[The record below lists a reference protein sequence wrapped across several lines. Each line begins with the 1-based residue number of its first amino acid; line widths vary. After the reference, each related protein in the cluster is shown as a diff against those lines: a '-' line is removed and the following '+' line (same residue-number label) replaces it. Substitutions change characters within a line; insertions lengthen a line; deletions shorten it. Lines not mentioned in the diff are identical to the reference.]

1 MANKIYRSSVDFRV
15 LSDKLTF
22 IFYVSDITSQKAKW
36 VTMVYNTT
44 YPVELVV
51 AKTENGHDRMFL
63 RFTPKGITIK
73 IENKSPIRFNK
84 SEIILEVFKNNMGVY
99 GFNSVKGWK
108 YGAFLSHSKYYR
120 VSTTKQGYDTTYG
133 GAIEPLPT
141 QKGTKKHAIQMI
153 LPAISSN
160 KIKGGMSFDMD
171 ILIESGEQY
180 ITSLGLRFNVD
191 DKVILEGYTLDIKVP
206 IHSIAPNQSCKLE
219 TTYLKL
225 DSMSLNAKEIVYDY
239 KNQLTPQ
246 NIQPETLELI
256 KSNVYAVQNNFT
268 INANLTDFNLGY
280 DNIIE
285 IPYNISRDITDYG
298 IKESKP
304 IIVNGKK
311 IHVVD
316 WVNEIRNNKIF
327 SSTNKCMSLSFTN
340 KEQLKAFEEKLKL
353 QQIGNIET
361 YPVVQTGRS
370 IKSVVRP
377 YTNITQWIKRTSL
390 NQFNDV
396 RFTYT
401 TEGDIDKILICPSK
415 RSAIDTSRAGRQNGL
430 YTSGGEYMLDGVD
443 YTGNYHVGENSVIYT
458 GKNPKEYNIKELRKL
473 FRYTPI
479 DQNSSTDFCFT
490 TNGTSPQGMY
500 SGYTSAST
508 DTYDLTFSG
517 SCLSG
522 STTIP
527 ISDFNKGKDIP
538 MIGDVTQ
545 EYKPYAF
552 SEVYKH
558 SLYINNVMDNYMGYS
573 AKTDGTYRFTYKGYL
588 NLSYVDTKWCE
599 YLKTVYKSAIT
610 KTYPSTD
617 YEIKRLI
624 NTSIIN
630 AGVGETTTAVMDTGY
645 KYYPGDRGAN
655 VNGIKGFDFK
665 VYLTKTDVSGVTTNL
680 QEYRV
685 LRNSDDGLADEYL
698 TLEVNNMDK
707 TRTAFNSCVLG
718 TTSASTIFEKEILV
732 ELDTGFINIEAKEV
746 IKLIYDISYETTS
759 KQKGTAYI
767 NLRLGHK
774 LFNGT
779 AIERPWFRAI
789 KSSDSIVTKNLFFD
803 QTVKSKGFVMK
814 TNNSVKEVK
823 MDGTLYITDNKC
835 ETITPPVVNPNTF
848 SKLQFIDSNGKNN
861 RLTWDTHKDVA
872 TNNWQRLI
880 EQNYIKDYT
889 LVKESNNLMTNINED
904 GVFKFYLPSYNPD
917 FGSQCEFSFP
927 QLKQSYVIV
936 NNFKTTYGKDLT
948 HYMVITPECDLYRPC
963 SPERPITS
971 YDILHKTTP
980 DKWKVVN
987 VDKKININGNEINI
1001 VGTSGGGEFEQPKSL
1016 ECEYYC
1022 KCNQNARQ
1030 REEIDSIFG
1039 VSHIMSDFKVDTC
1052 RECITYAAEYCNKL
1066 GNGCKPVL
1074 LNECED
1080 DVNIVGMVVP
1090 IKPKGVLPSIV
1101 DDDGGTDP
1109 PEPSSDC
1116 DGADCMYT
1124 CVGGDIGCVASKYG
1138 DFESLLECKKGCAE
1152 KDPRNQI
1159 GTNIDCSKPRNTW
1172 NQAERKFCSRPG
1184 QTTRYACLGGGGLR
1198 KYSTGGVGCVKKK
1211 RGPFASLEDCKK
1223 ICEKRKPAQGCRP
1236 KCSKEERCVNR
1247 KCLPKI
1253 KKPNDPTVWLCTQG
1267 LCWETSASIKGL
1279 GYSQPYFTTLKA
1291 CKAICE
1297 TVITI
1302 DKEDKTINPTKYTEQ
1317 IKQIEKENPVSD
1329 TTTHS
1334 SDTDT
1339 HEFCEDPHTYW
1350 CDVLSACISI
1360 DEPCGDKI
1368 DSSDVEETYDV

>member
-1 MANKIYRSSVDFRV
+1 MDNKIYRSSVDFRV

-22 IFYVSDITSQKAKW
+22 VFYISDVNAQKAKW
-36 VTMVYNTT
+36 ATMVYDTV

-51 AKTENGHDRMFL
+51 TKTENNNERMFL
-63 RFTPKGITIK
+63 RFTPKGSTITV
-73 IENKSPIRFNK
+73 ENKSPIRFNK

-99 GFNSVKGWK
+99 GFNSIKGWK
-108 YGAFLSHSKYYR
+108 YGAFLSHNKYYR
-120 VSTTKQGYDTTYG
+120 ISTTQHGYDTIHG
-133 GAIEPLPT
+133 GAIKELPIV
-141 QKGTKKHAIQMI
+141 QAYKKHAIQMI
-153 LPAISSN
+153 LPAISS
-160 KIKGGMSFDMD
+160 KSIKGGMSFDMD
-171 ILIESGEQY
+171 ILIESGGQY
-180 ITSLGLRFNVD
+180 ITSLGLRFGVD
-191 DKVILEGYTLDIKVP
+191 DKVMLEGYILDIKVP
-206 IHSIAPNQSCKLE
+206 IHITSPNQPVKLE
-219 TTYLKL
+219 TTYIKL
-225 DSMSLNAKEIVYDY
+225 DSMSLNSKEIVYDY

-256 KSNVYAVQNNFT
+256 KSNVYAVQNIFT

-285 IPYNISRDITDYG
+285 IPYNVSRDVTDYG

-361 YPVVQTGRS
+361 YPVVEGERT
-370 IKSVVRP
+370 IKSVLRP

-401 TEGDIDKILICPSK
+401 KDGDIDNILICPS
-415 RSAIDTSRAGRQNGL
+415 
-430 YTSGGEYMLDGVD
+430 MLDGID
-443 YTGNYHVGENSVIYT
+443 YKGYYHVGKDSIIYT
-458 GKNPKEYNIKELRKL
+458 GKNPKELNIKELRKL

-490 TNGTSPQGMY
+490 TNGVSPNGVY

-527 ISDFNKGKDIP
+527 ISDFNKGKNIP

-552 SEVYKH
+552 SEVYKK

-573 AKTDGTYRFTYKGYL
+573 AQTYGTYRFTYKSYL
-588 NLSYVDTKWCE
+588 NLSYVDTKWCD
-599 YLKTVYKSAIT
+599 YLKTVYNSAMT

-645 KYYPGDRGAN
+645 KYYPGDRGSN

-665 VYLTKTDVSGVTTNL
+665 VYLTKTNSSGVTTTL
-680 QEYRV
+680 EEYRV
-685 LRNSDDGLADEYL
+685 LRNSSDGIADEYL

-707 TRTAFNSCVLG
+707 TGTAFNSCVLNS
-718 TTSASTIFEKEILV
+718 TSASTIFEKEILV
-732 ELDTGFINIEAKEV
+732 EVDTGFINLEAKDV
-746 IKLIYDISYETTS
+746 IRLVYDVSYEITS
-759 KQKGTAYI
+759 KQKGTAYV

-779 AIERPWFRAI
+779 PTERPWFRAI
-789 KSSDSIVTKNLFFD
+789 KSSDNIVTKNLFFD
-803 QTVKSKGFVMK
+803 QTVKSKGFIMK
-814 TNNSVKEVK
+814 TNNGVKEVK

-835 ETITPPVVNPNTF
+835 ETITPPVVNQGTF
-848 SKLQFIDSNGKNN
+848 NKLQFLDSNGKNN
-861 RLTWDTHKDVA
+861 KLTWDTKIDKP

-889 LVKESNNLMTNINED
+889 LTKDSDNLMTNINVD

-936 NNFKTTYGKDLT
+936 NDFKTIYGKNLI
-948 HYMVITPECDLYRPC
+948 HYIVITPKCDLYKPC

-987 VDKKININGNEINI
+987 IDRKININGKQINI
-1001 VGTSGGGEFEQPKSL
+1001 VGGSGGGEFELPKSL

-1022 KCNQNARQ
+1022 KCNQNIRQ
-1030 REEIDSIFG
+1030 TDVVDSIFG
-1039 VSHIMSDFKVDTC
+1039 VSHIMSDFKAGTC
-1052 RECITYAAEYCNKL
+1052 RECVTYAREYCDRL
-1066 GNGCKPVL
+1066 GKGCRPVL

-1080 DVNIVGMVVP
+1080 DAKALDMVTP
-1090 IKPKGVLPSIV
+1090 MKPKGVLPIMV
-1101 DDDGGTDP
+1101 NDDGGTDP

-1116 DGADCMYT
+1116 NKGTCKYT
-1124 CVGGDIGCVASKYG
+1124 CVGGDIGCVVSDYG
-1138 DFESLLECKKGCAE
+1138 NFLSLLECE
-1152 KDPRNQI
+1152 KECLDQKVNDK
-1159 GTNIDCSKPRNTW
+1159 IDCSKPQDSW
-1172 NQAERKFCSRPG
+1172 NQTERKFCLREPRG
-1184 QTTRYACLGGGGLR
+1184 KTKRYACLSGKCR
-1198 KYSTGGVGCVKKK
+1198 KAKQGSFT
-1211 RGPFASLEDCKK
+1211 SLDDCKK
-1223 ICEKRKPAQGCRP
+1223 ICEKRKPDSKGCNP
-1236 KCSKEERCVNR
+1236 KCTREERCVNR

-1253 KKPNDPTVWLCTQG
+1253 KKPTLYVWLCKEG
-1267 LCWETSASIKGL
+1267 LCWETPANTPGL
-1279 GYSQPYFTTLKA
+1279 GYMSYFTTLKA
-1291 CKAICE
+1291 CKAGCE

-1302 DKEDKTINPTKYTEQ
+1302 DKDDKTINPKKYEKQIEQ
-1317 IKQIEKENPVSD
+1317 IKEEIPISETD
-1329 TTTHS
+1329 ATTESTQ
-1334 SDTDT
+1334 TDT
-1339 HEFCEDPHTYW
+1339 GEFCDDPNTYW
-1350 CDVLSACISI
+1350 CDVLSSCIPI
-1360 DEPCGDKI
+1360 DESCGDKT
-1368 DSSDVEETYDV
+1368 DSSDTKDDDYTYE

>member
-1 MANKIYRSSVDFRV
+1 MDNKIYRSSVDFRV

-22 IFYVSDITSQKAKW
+22 MFYLSDTQSQKAKW
-36 VTMVYNTT
+36 ATMVYNTM

-51 AKTENGHDRMFL
+51 TKTENGDDRMFL
-63 RFTPKGITIK
+63 RFTPKGMTIT

-120 VSTTKQGYDTTYG
+120 ISTTQHGYDTIHG
-133 GAIEPLPT
+133 GALKELPT
-141 QKGTKKHAIQMI
+141 IQNHKKHAIQMV
-153 LPAISSN
+153 LPAIPSN

-171 ILIESGEQY
+171 ILIESGGQY
-180 ITSLGLRFNVD
+180 ITSLGLRFDVD
-191 DKVILEGYTLDIKVP
+191 DKVILEGYILDIKVP
-206 IHSIAPNQSCKLE
+206 IHSTAPNQQVKLE
-219 TTYLKL
+219 TTYIKL
-225 DSMSLNAKEIVYDY
+225 DSMSLNSKEIVYDY

-246 NIQPETLELI
+246 NIQPETLELV
-256 KSNVYAVQNNFT
+256 KSNVYAIQNIFT

-285 IPYNISRDITDYG
+285 IPYNVSRDVTDYG

-316 WVNEIRNNKIF
+316 WVNEIRNNKVF

-361 YPVVQTGRS
+361 YPIVEGERT
-370 IKSVVRP
+370 IKSVLRP

-401 TEGDIDKILICPSK
+401 LEGDVDNILICPSK
-415 RSAIDTSRAGRQNGL
+415 RSAVNTSREGRQTGL
-430 YTSGGEYMLDGVD
+430 YTAGGEYMLDGAD
-443 YTGNYHVGENSVIYT
+443 YEGNYHVGKNSTIYT
-458 GKNPKEYNIKELRKL
+458 GKNPKEVNIKELRKL

-490 TNGTSPQGMY
+490 TNGVSPQGTY

-527 ISDFNKGKDIP
+527 ISDFNKGKNIP

-552 SEVYKH
+552 SEVYKK

-573 AKTDGTYRFTYKGYL
+573 AQTDGTYRFTYKSYL
-588 NLSYVDTKWCE
+588 NLSYVDTKWCD
-599 YLKTVYKSAIT
+599 YLKTVYNSAMT

-630 AGVGETTTAVMDTGY
+630 AGVGETTTALMDTGY
-645 KYYPGDRGAN
+645 KYYPGDRGDN
-655 VNGIKGFDFK
+655 INGIKGFDFK
-665 VYLTKTDVSGVTTNL
+665 VYLTKTNSSGLTTTL
-680 QEYRV
+680 EEYRV
-685 LRNSDDGLADEYL
+685 LRNNTDGIADEYL

-707 TRTAFNSCVLG
+707 TGTAFNSCVLNS
-718 TTSASTIFEKEILV
+718 TSASTIFEKEILV
-732 ELDTGFINIEAKEV
+732 EIDTGFINLEAKDV
-746 IKLIYDISYETTS
+746 IRLVYDVSYETTS
-759 KQKGTAYI
+759 KQKGTAYV

-779 AIERPWFRAI
+779 EIERPWFRAI
-789 KSSDSIVTKNLFFD
+789 KSSDNVVHKNLFFD
-803 QTVKSKGFVMK
+803 QTVKSKGFIMK
-814 TNNSVKEVK
+814 TNNGVKEVK

-835 ETITPPVVNPNTF
+835 DTITPPVVNQNTF
-848 SKLQFIDSNGKNN
+848 NKLQFIDSNGQNN
-861 RLTWDTHKDVA
+861 RLTWDITKDIP

-889 LVKESNNLMTNINED
+889 LTKESDNLMTNINVD
-904 GVFKFYLPSYNPD
+904 GVFKFYLPYYNPD

-927 QLKQSYVIV
+927 QLKQSYVVV
-936 NNFKTTYGKDLT
+936 NNFKTIYGKDLT
-948 HYMVITPECDLYRPC
+948 HYIVITPECDLYRPC

-987 VDKKININGNEINI
+987 IDRKININGKEIHI
-1001 VGTSGGGEFEQPKSL
+1001 VGTSDGGEFELPKSL
-1016 ECEYYC
+1016 GCEYYC
-1022 KCNQNARQ
+1022 KCNQNIRQ
-1030 REEIDSIFG
+1030 TDVIDSIFG
-1039 VSHIMSDFKVDTC
+1039 VSHIMSDFKAGTC
-1052 RECITYAAEYCNKL
+1052 RECVTYAQEYCNRL

-1080 DVNIVGMVVP
+1080 DVPALDMIAP
-1090 IKPKGVLPSIV
+1090 IKPKGVLPVQV
-1101 DDDGGTDP
+1101 DDDGGTEP
-1109 PEPSSDC
+1109 PEPSLDCYKEGMCKYTCAGEMGCVVSDFGTYLSKLECERACEYEEIVSGGDC
-1116 DGADCMYT
+1116 DNPQKSWTAEK
-1124 CVGGDIGCVASKYG
+1124 INA
-1138 DFESLLECKKGCAE
+1138 CKK
-1152 KDPRNQI
+1152 
-1159 GTNIDCSKPRNTW
+1159 
-1172 NQAERKFCSRPG
+1172 
-1184 QTTRYACLGGGGLR
+1184 
-1198 KYSTGGVGCVKKK
+1198 KKK
-1211 RGPFASLEDCKK
+1211 RKKRFACISGKCRRKKRGEFSSREDCKK
-1223 ICEKRKPAQGCRP
+1223 ICEKRKPPKGCRP
-1236 KCSKEERCVNR
+1236 KCSREERCLNKICV
-1247 KCLPKI
+1247 PKI
-1253 KKPNDPTVWLCTQG
+1253 KKPVPNVWICHEG
-1267 LCWETSASIKGL
+1267 LCWDTPANTPGL
-1279 GYSQPYFTTLKA
+1279 GYMLYFTSLKA
-1291 CKAICE
+1291 CKETCE

-1302 DKEDKTINPTKYTEQ
+1302 DKDDKTINPKKYQKQIEQ
-1317 IKQIEKENPVSD
+1317 IKEEIPISETDVTTES
-1329 TTTHS
+1329 TTT
-1334 SDTDT
+1334 DTG
-1339 HEFCEDPHTYW
+1339 EFCEDPNTYW
-1350 CDVLSACISI
+1350 CDVLSGCIHI
-1360 DEPCGDKI
+1360 DEPCGDKT
-1368 DSSDVEETYDV
+1368 DSSDTTDDDTYE